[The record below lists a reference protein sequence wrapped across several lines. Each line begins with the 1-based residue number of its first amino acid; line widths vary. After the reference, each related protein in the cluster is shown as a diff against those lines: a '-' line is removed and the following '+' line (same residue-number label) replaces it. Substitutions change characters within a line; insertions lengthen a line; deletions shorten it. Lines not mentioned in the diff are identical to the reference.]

1 MFGLQAGLEERR
13 GERREGGREA
23 TVGLEGVL
31 DQMTVSFSPGSSA
44 ERE

>member
-1 MFGLQAGLEERR
+1 MFGLQTGLEKR
-13 GERREGGREA
+13 GEEGGREA
-23 TVGLEGVL
+23 TVGLKGVL

>member
-1 MFGLQAGLEERR
+1 MFGLQAGLEER
-13 GERREGGREA
+13 GEKGGREA